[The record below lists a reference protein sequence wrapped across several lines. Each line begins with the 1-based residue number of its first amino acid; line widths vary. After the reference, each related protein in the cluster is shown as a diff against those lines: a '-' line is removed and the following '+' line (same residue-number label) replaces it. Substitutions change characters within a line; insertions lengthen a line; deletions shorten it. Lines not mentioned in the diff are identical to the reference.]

1 MQSQLEKDLI
11 AGRALITDEKNWTQ
25 GTLSE
30 LRQRMVMRAGDWRVI
45 DFDNLSPV
53 VTCTI
58 EQYSAYCSM
67 GAIFKAV
74 QGCMPNPGEIIAD
87 DGGRVMAVAKALA
100 ALAGGDPDEAPRYVV
115 AFNDNSSHAEVLALW
130 DRAIAR
136 EQARNGRR
144 IGLRVRF
151 DEIAARHAAVDEI
164 KRIALDACPPLEP
177 DEPAAPAQPAP
188 GEPAERELEPAA

>member
-11 AGRALITDEKNWTQ
+11 AGRALIADEKNWTK
-25 GTLSE
+25 GTLNE
-30 LRQRMVMRAGDWRVI
+30 LRQRIVTRAGDWHVI
-45 DFDNLSPV
+45 DFDKLSPV

-58 EQYSAYCSM
+58 ERYWAYCSM

-74 QGCMPNPGEIIAD
+74 QGCVPNPGEIMA

-100 ALAGGDPDEAPRYVV
+100 ALAGGDPDEAPRYV
-115 AFNDNSSHAEVLALW
+115 ADFNDHHTHAEVLALW

-177 DEPAAPAQPAP
+177 DEPAAPAEPAP